1 MNARCTAIVTATALL
16 AATAC
21 SEKVLMPPR
30 VDLSGYGTIGIVE
43 FSSNSKGNLDTYAT
57 QKFLQTVQAAQPGV
71 RALELGSEGQ
81 LLRKVDA
88 DELDFM
94 AIRKLGEQFGIDAL
108 FVGHLEVTSVK
119 PKVNIGRMLTSM
131 SLEANVSADLTT
143 RLFETR
149 SGATVWT
156 RSARGSAPVAAV
168 SLAGNG
174 LPTSFESDDPEKAYG
189 KLVNALVGKVGA
201 DFWSYYQKK

>member
-1 MNARCTAIVTATALL
+1 MKARCAANLTATALL

-21 SEKVLMPPR
+21 RSERVLMPPQ

-57 QKFLQTVQAAQPGV
+57 QKFLQNVQAAQPGV
-71 RALELGSEGQ
+71 RALELGSEHK
-81 LLRKVDA
+81 LLRAVNA
-88 DELDFM
+88 EELDFM
-94 AIRKLGEQFGIDAL
+94 AIRKRGEQFGIDAL

-131 SLEANVSADLTT
+131 RLEANVSADLTT
-143 RLFETR
+143 RLFETK

-156 RSARGSAPVAAV
+156 RSARRTAPVASV

-174 LPTSFESDDPEKAYG
+174 LG
-189 KLVNALVGKVGA
+189 IGQLVG
-201 DFWSYYQKK
+201 

>member
-1 MNARCTAIVTATALL
+1 MNARCTAILTATALL

-30 VDLSGYGTIGIVE
+30 VDLSGYDTIGIVE
-43 FSSNSKGNLDTYAT
+43 FTSNSKGNLDTYAT
-57 QKFLQTVQAAQPGV
+57 QKFLQNVQAAQPGV
-71 RALELGSEGQ
+71 RALEHGSESYVLSKIGA
-81 LLRKVDA
+81 K
-88 DELDFM
+88 ELDFM
-94 AIRKLGEQFGIDAL
+94 AIRKLGKEYGIDAL

-143 RLFETR
+143 RLFETK
-149 SGATVWT
+149 SGATAWT
-156 RSARGSAPVAAV
+156 RSSRGSAPVAAV

-189 KLVNALVGKVGA
+189 KLVNSLVRKVGS
-201 DFWSYYQKK
+201 DFWSYYTKK